1 MTLRKSLAITTLLL
15 SAACASTGGRPHD
28 SANRSS
34 SAIRAAEEVGAT
46 NHPDSALYLQ
56 LAKEQFEHAQSLNG
70 REQEVTDRLLR
81 RAQVDAELSL
91 ALARSETEKAEAL
104 AAIDKLKKVKQSAP
118 Q

>member
-1 MTLRKSLAITTLLL
+1 MTLRDTLAVATLLL
-15 SAACASTGGRPHD
+15 STACASTGARPND
-28 SANRSS
+28 GANRSS

-46 NHPDSALYLQ
+46 HHPDSALYLQ
-56 LAKEQFEHAQSLNG
+56 LAKEQFEHAQSVNG

-91 ALARSETEKAEAL
+91 ALARSETEKAAAL
-104 AAIDKLKKVKQSAP
+104 VAIDKVKKLKQSAP